1 MERRIGEIFTF
12 NGKKF
17 EVVEGDCEQCEFA
30 GEQCAGVEYDDVGEC
45 SENKRHDKTN
55 VCFQLIENTER
66 QIGEEFELKLRVKV
80 VKSDRACKGCAFN
93 GSYSCTQIDQLGAC
107 DYLTRSDGK
116 NVHFEIVSC
125 NNI

>member
-1 MERRIGEIFTF
+1 MERKIGEIFTF

-17 EVVEGDCEQCEFA
+17 EVVEGDCEYCEFT
-30 GEQCAGVEYDDVGEC
+30 GKECGSTEYDDLGNCGENDRC
-45 SENKRHDKTN
+45 DGKN

-80 VKSDRACKGCAFN
+80 VKSGRACKGCIFDN
-93 GSYSCTQIDQLGAC
+93 SELCTQIDQLGAC
-107 DYLTRSDGK
+107 DYLTRSDEE
-116 NVHFEIVSC
+116 NVHFELVSC